1 MYKSVLPSVS
11 DRFEA
16 FAPDAAL
23 TRRVLDMAPVSM
35 GIMDVGGTLTYAN
48 LSFAAMLGRDTE
60 GCCGLTAAEFIH
72 PEDSVI
78 FGLHLARVR
87 TGETDRHFAE
97 CRIISRDGSAIWVG
111 ASVRLLREE
120 MPGATRL
127 LILQFTDI
135 GRQKHAEGA
144 MSTGEGRLSYAL
156 DAARQ
161 GVWDLDLVSGTA
173 YYSGMWREM
182 RGIGPTDFV
191 DCSIEGWLSR
201 VHPDD
206 RQRLHELATKQ
217 NLGEIDY
224 NIMEYRERHRDGHY
238 IWILSR
244 GRPIEWML
252 DGTVARMLGTD
263 TDISSLKAVE
273 ARLAEEKERL
283 RITLHAIGDGV
294 ISTDTNNRI
303 TFMNPVAERMT
314 GWRLDATMGHSL
326 SEIFVIATNENTDL
340 RRSSI
345 PPDPTAGIPDGG
357 KDALLFGRDGERREI
372 HYTSSPV
379 RATDGETVGV
389 VLVFQDVTQ
398 NRELQ
403 RRLAHSANH
412 DALTGLPNR
421 SAFDHGL
428 ALAVETARSMERH
441 HVLCLLDLD
450 RFKAVNDA
458 AGHAAG
464 DALLKQVA
472 ETTGRIVHAP
482 DFAGRIGGDE
492 FAVIL
497 HDCDL
502 EQAEPIAQKL
512 STALCG
518 IDFRWNGHSFSIGA
532 SIGLTVIDRNSLRPV
547 DLKEEA
553 DIASY
558 EAKRAGGGCVRVH
571 RRR

>member
-1 MYKSVLPSVS
+1 
-11 DRFEA
+11 
-16 FAPDAAL
+16 
-23 TRRVLDMAPVSM
+23 M
-35 GIMDVGGTLTYAN
+35 GIMDAGGMLTYAN
-48 LSFAAMLGRDTE
+48 LSFAAMLGRDTQ
-60 GCCGLTAAEFIH
+60 GCCGLTAADFIH

-87 TGETDRHFAE
+87 TGESERHFAE
-97 CRIISRDGSAIWVG
+97 CRIVSRDGSAIWVG
-111 ASVRLLREE
+111 ASVRLMREE
-120 MPGATRL
+120 TAGAPRHV
-127 LILQFTDI
+127 ILQFTDI

-161 GVWDLDLVSGTA
+161 GVWDLDLRSGTA

-206 RQRLHELATKQ
+206 RQRLHDLATKQ

-294 ISTDTNNRI
+294 ISTDTANRI

-314 GWRLDATMGHSL
+314 GRRLDATMGHSL
-326 SEIFVIATNENTDL
+326 SEVFVIATNENTDL

-345 PPDPTAGIPDGG
+345 PLDPIDGIPDGG

-379 RATDGETVGV
+379 RATDGEIVGE

-421 SAFDHGL
+421 SAFDHSL
-428 ALAVETARSMERH
+428 ALAVETARSKERH
-441 HVLCLLDLD
+441 HVLCLMDLD

-472 ETTGRIVHAP
+472 EAIGRTVRP
-482 DFAGRIGGDE
+482 PNFTGRIGGDE

-502 EQAEPIAQKL
+502 QQAEPIGQKL
-512 STALCG
+512 SAALCE
-518 IDFRWNGHSFSIGA
+518 IDFHWNGQSFSIGA
-532 SIGLTVIDRNSLRPV
+532 SIGLTVIDRNSLRSI

-553 DIASY
+553 DMACY

-571 RRR
+571 HRR